1 MKHDVLKHA
10 VSGGPPKSVPT
21 SDAPDA
27 ADPDAAAVGAGYFTM
42 RSSFLLLRESLI
54 QISASYNTW
63 FVCGFGTLCRE
74 NLVT

>member
-10 VSGGPPKSVPT
+10 VSGGPKSVST

-27 ADPDAAAVGAGYFTM
+27 FRPDAAAAAGAGYFTM

-54 QISASYNTW
+54 QISASYRTW
-63 FVCGFGTLCRE
+63 FVWGFGTLWRE